1 MRTDDFDR
9 HIMEELSQIPP
20 AELPRFTPWRPA
32 MDRIVVGTAL
42 LTFRFQFFYLQYLL
56 PLLGAVLVYLGY
68 RSLRLENRWFRLGW
82 LLSALLLASH
92 MALDVLAATPVMAM
106 LAASPAVDGTLTWL
120 LQGASLLML
129 LALWRGTRAVFLS
142 SGTENLPRDWL
153 GQGLLCHLLALAVA
167 LWDQLV
173 PASQPGLLGLS
184 ITNEWL
190 YYGRPIFM
198 ILLELRF
205 LICIYRQSET
215 LSGFGDHISPVP
227 VRLSSRTVLAGSFAA
242 VLLSLPIAL
251 WVSGHIPTSGKPAAL
266 LTPEQA
272 AVQAQLVSLGLPE
285 DIAAALDAAELE
297 RCADASAVS
306 GVFWYDPEGPGT
318 ETDTPF
324 PAQALT
330 DGIAELSSWL
340 IFLPEGQVRQI
351 HWFRYSVLPRL
362 RLQEQFSV
370 SPSGQ
375 YPTTDYAGRLL
386 WHEEGQLWCASPRVR
401 LAGGETAEYVE
412 EHPYVYPL
420 IDTTRMELERLGG
433 HLRYYPWIAFSI
445 PAQAENLR
453 GYLAYTVDASQMPQP
468 SDIHFSSPE
477 QWSYTDTWSVFL
489 RHQTHWLHYPFA
501 SISSY
506 GGSSYTGRSGPI
518 QTIHAVFSFHF

>member
-1 MRTDDFDR
+1 
-9 HIMEELSQIPP
+9 
-20 AELPRFTPWRPA
+20 
-32 MDRIVVGTAL
+32 
-42 LTFRFQFFYLQYLL
+42 
-56 PLLGAVLVYLGY
+56 
-68 RSLRLENRWFRLGW
+68 
-82 LLSALLLASH
+82 

-120 LQGASLLML
+120 LQGGLPAH
-129 LALWRGTRAVFLS
+129 AAGPVAGTRAVFFLLRDRKS
-142 SGTENLPRDWL
+142 ARDWL
-153 GQGLLCHLLALAVA
+153 SQGLLCHLLALAVA

-215 LSGFGDHISPVP
+215 LSGFGYHISPVP

-272 AVQAQLVSLGLPE
+272 AVRPSWSLWGCRR

-340 IFLPEGQVRQI
+340 IFLPEDRFSRSTGSGI
-351 HWFRYSVLPRL
+351 SVLPASVFRSSSPCPLPASTL
-362 RLQEQFSV
+362 RQTMPDGFYGTRRDS
-370 SPSGQ
+370 SGV
-375 YPTTDYAGRLL
+375 PL
-386 WHEEGQLWCASPRVR
+386 PVR

-433 HLRYYPWIAFSI
+433 HLRYYP
-445 PAQAENLR
+445 
-453 GYLAYTVDASQMPQP
+453 G
-468 SDIHFSSPE
+468 
-477 QWSYTDTWSVFL
+477 
-489 RHQTHWLHYPFA
+489 
-501 SISSY
+501 
-506 GGSSYTGRSGPI
+506 
-518 QTIHAVFSFHF
+518 

>member
-32 MDRIVVGTAL
+32 MDRIVVATAL

-205 LICIYRQSET
+205 LICIYRQIET
-215 LSGFGDHISPVP
+215 LSGFG
-227 VRLSSRTVLAGSFAA
+227 
-242 VLLSLPIAL
+242 
-251 WVSGHIPTSGKPAAL
+251 
-266 LTPEQA
+266 
-272 AVQAQLVSLGLPE
+272 
-285 DIAAALDAAELE
+285 
-297 RCADASAVS
+297 
-306 GVFWYDPEGPGT
+306 
-318 ETDTPF
+318 
-324 PAQALT
+324 
-330 DGIAELSSWL
+330 
-340 IFLPEGQVRQI
+340 
-351 HWFRYSVLPRL
+351 
-362 RLQEQFSV
+362 
-370 SPSGQ
+370 
-375 YPTTDYAGRLL
+375 
-386 WHEEGQLWCASPRVR
+386 
-401 LAGGETAEYVE
+401 
-412 EHPYVYPL
+412 
-420 IDTTRMELERLGG
+420 
-433 HLRYYPWIAFSI
+433 
-445 PAQAENLR
+445 
-453 GYLAYTVDASQMPQP
+453 
-468 SDIHFSSPE
+468 
-477 QWSYTDTWSVFL
+477 
-489 RHQTHWLHYPFA
+489 
-501 SISSY
+501 
-506 GGSSYTGRSGPI
+506 
-518 QTIHAVFSFHF
+518 

>member
-215 LSGFGDHISPVP
+215 LSGFGYHISPVP

-330 DGIAELSSWL
+330 DGIAELSS
-340 IFLPEGQVRQI
+340 
-351 HWFRYSVLPRL
+351 
-362 RLQEQFSV
+362 
-370 SPSGQ
+370 
-375 YPTTDYAGRLL
+375 
-386 WHEEGQLWCASPRVR
+386 
-401 LAGGETAEYVE
+401 
-412 EHPYVYPL
+412 
-420 IDTTRMELERLGG
+420 
-433 HLRYYPWIAFSI
+433 
-445 PAQAENLR
+445 
-453 GYLAYTVDASQMPQP
+453 
-468 SDIHFSSPE
+468 
-477 QWSYTDTWSVFL
+477 
-489 RHQTHWLHYPFA
+489 
-501 SISSY
+501 
-506 GGSSYTGRSGPI
+506 
-518 QTIHAVFSFHF
+518 